1 MELGLTQSQ
10 IRSIIFSLSIVF
22 GIAAI
27 FLTTVGKII
36 LFAMIALVT
45 IFLTEILEQV
55 KRK

>member
-10 IRSIIFSLSIVF
+10 IRSIIYSLSIVF

-45 IFLTEILEQV
+45 IFLTEILDKV

>member
-1 MELGLTQSQ
+1 MELGLTPSQ
-10 IRSIIFSLSIVF
+10 IRSIVYSLSAVF

-27 FLTTVGKII
+27 FLSTIGKVI

-45 IFLTEILEQV
+45 IFLTEILEKV

>member
-1 MELGLTQSQ
+1 MELGLTPSQ
-10 IRSIIFSLSIVF
+10 IRWIVYSLSLVF

-45 IFLTEILEQV
+45 IFLTEILDKV